1 MLHHLVLAVGHILA
15 DRELA
20 LHQRTRLIFPGVA
33 VQVRL
38 TSEGRADRTT
48 LWCVV
53 DVADGSGLAVNV
65 SLEAVFWHVE
75 SGVVADGS
83 IGSVLGRC
91 ENGVRTNLSVRGVTI
106 YVNGGIAASV
116 SIATIVQ
123 GRC

>member
-1 MLHHLVLAVGHILA
+1 MGTADLLHHLVLAVGHVLA

-20 LHQRTRLIFPGVA
+20 LHQCTRLILFRVT

-75 SGVVADGS
+75 SGVGADGF
-83 IGSVLGRC
+83 IGSVLGRPLRERC
-91 ENGVRTNLSVRGVTI
+91 EDQ
-106 YVNGGIAASV
+106 GIHL
-116 SIATIVQ
+116 
-123 GRC
+123 GM